1 MKVLIRTFI
10 IFKVHD
16 KGQNKG
22 FFKKEKRMGKK
33 ISKQKTYLLKINTV
47 KENFKNKKTVWR
59 GAKTDQKKGL

>member
-1 MKVLIRTFI
+1 MTRDRIKDFLKR
-10 IFKVHD
+10 K
-16 KGQNKG
+16 KGW
-22 FFKKEKRMGKK
+22 GKK